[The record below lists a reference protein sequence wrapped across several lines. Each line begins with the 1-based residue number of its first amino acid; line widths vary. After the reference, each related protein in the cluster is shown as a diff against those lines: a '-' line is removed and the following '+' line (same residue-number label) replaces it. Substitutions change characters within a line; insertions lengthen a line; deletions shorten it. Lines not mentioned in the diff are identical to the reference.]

1 MQWHIFCRVIDNF
14 GDIGVCWRLAVQLQK
29 DHGQEVS
36 LWVDDL
42 AAFQQIEPEVL
53 GATEVQTVQ
62 GIRVFHWTAQTS
74 GLEAGSPADVVIE
87 AFACE
92 LPAPLALAL
101 QERNPPPHW
110 INLEYLSA
118 EPWVTDFHLG
128 QSPVGR
134 LTKVFFFP
142 GFTAGTGGLLA
153 PPAGTESLVAEMA
166 TATARAEFLNSCGI
180 HAAEGER
187 YISLFSYETAALNG
201 LLDALVQEQGWHL
214 LVPQGRAMAGVNRWC
229 GEDLPA
235 VGTRTRG
242 GLRLSSLPFL
252 SQPEYDRLLA
262 MCELNAVRGEESFI
276 RAQMLGTPLLWHIY
290 PQEDNAHV
298 IKLNAWLDLLLA
310 ECPQPLAAELRSAHF
325 CWNDMPESRP
335 ADWSYLLSELP
346 QWRDHLRKWQ
356 TVIRRHGDLVTN
368 LMTYCK

>member
-1 MQWHIFCRVIDNF
+1 MCGSRQPAVRQRCRLLLLILIRLFGRSRALWCRWGAFAKAATAKTLGLGFVHHSQHQNHCRQAGNQCFHNILVWLRLKDNGFKPGPVVRVGVIMAAFRCGDSSAMQWHIFCRVIDNF

-187 YISLFSYETAALNG
+187 YI
-201 LLDALVQEQGWHL
+201 
-214 LVPQGRAMAGVNRWC
+214 
-229 GEDLPA
+229 
-235 VGTRTRG
+235 
-242 GLRLSSLPFL
+242 
-252 SQPEYDRLLA
+252 
-262 MCELNAVRGEESFI
+262 
-276 RAQMLGTPLLWHIY
+276 
-290 PQEDNAHV
+290 
-298 IKLNAWLDLLLA
+298 
-310 ECPQPLAAELRSAHF
+310 
-325 CWNDMPESRP
+325 
-335 ADWSYLLSELP
+335 
-346 QWRDHLRKWQ
+346 
-356 TVIRRHGDLVTN
+356 
-368 LMTYCK
+368 